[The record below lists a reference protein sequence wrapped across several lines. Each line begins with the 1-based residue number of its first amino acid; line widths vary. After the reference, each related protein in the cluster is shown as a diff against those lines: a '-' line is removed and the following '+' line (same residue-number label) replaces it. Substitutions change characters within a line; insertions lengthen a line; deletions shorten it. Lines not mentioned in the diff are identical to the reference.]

1 MGFTK
6 AILGSSGGID
16 SAVTQALGVAALG
29 KENLR
34 SYPHASHIPLPTR
47 SLMRE
52 QLCRSLDNPFDILP
66 IKDIYDS
73 FMDELKPVFRDLPFS
88 VAEKIYR
95 VVSGATS

>member
-1 MGFTK
+1 
-6 AILGSSGGID
+6 
-16 SAVTQALGVAALG
+16 
-29 KENLR
+29 
-34 SYPHASHIPLPTR
+34 
-47 SLMRE
+47 MRE